1 MQNSFKRVINSA
13 IISIPD
19 ILKMKYR
26 RGIAN
31 KRNEETIDNTIIP
44 LLFFFNL
51 HQATLFRFNIR
62 GTVERFQI

>member
-1 MQNSFKRVINSA
+1 MEHLQMQNSFKRVKNSA

-44 LLFFFNL
+44 LLFFLICIRL
-51 HQATLFRFNIR
+51 HYSGST
-62 GTVERFQI
+62 